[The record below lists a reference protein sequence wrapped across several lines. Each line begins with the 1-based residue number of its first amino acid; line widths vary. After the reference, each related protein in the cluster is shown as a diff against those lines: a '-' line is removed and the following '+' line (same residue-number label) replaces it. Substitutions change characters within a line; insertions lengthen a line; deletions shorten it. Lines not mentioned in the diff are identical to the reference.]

1 MLLIILLLL
10 FQLSYVRTF
19 AKIQHK
25 IHHKMQYS
33 NIIKDTILNDP
44 KMPMIYTNKYL
55 KKCIINGISC
65 GTICESGANG
75 ASCPNSANG
84 DSSSSSISKNI
95 ARGVAKSNYN
105 RQFVS
110 AEHIYPQCLLDGK
123 QSNDMHN
130 IIKTLNTLNA
140 NRSNYKFHEDYDIK
154 NKNWVELECNNYVN
168 HKDKVFVP
176 NNDSRGFISRA
187 ILYMYKEYNC
197 NPKKIIDIEILKK
210 WYYNFSPTIDER
222 YHNDIIKRLQN
233 KNNIFISNYNKKNK
247 GIKKIL
253 DSL

>member
-10 FQLSYVRTF
+10 FQMSYVRTF
-19 AKIQHK
+19 SNMRTNMQHK
-25 IHHKMQYS
+25 MHTSMQYS

-55 KKCIINGISC
+55 KKCIINGIADEAR
-65 GTICESGANG
+65 GTEGAEG
-75 ASCPNSANG
+75 G
-84 DSSSSSISKNI
+84 TSISKNI

-154 NKNWVELECNNYVN
+154 SKNWVELECNNYVN

>member
-10 FQLSYVRTF
+10 FQMSYVRTF
-19 AKIQHK
+19 SK
-25 IHHKMQYS
+25 IHHKMRTNMHTSIQYS

-55 KKCIINGISC
+55 KKCIINGIADDARSTEC
-65 GTICESGANG
+65 ALTC
-75 ASCPNSANG
+75 
-84 DSSSSSISKNI
+84 SSISKNI

-154 NKNWVELECNNYVN
+154 SKNWVELECNNYVN

-197 NPKKIIDIEILKK
+197 NPQKIIDIEILKK

>member
-10 FQLSYVRTF
+10 FQMSYVRTF
-19 AKIQHK
+19 SK
-25 IHHKMQYS
+25 IHHKMRTNTLHKMHFS

-55 KKCIINGISC
+55 KKCIINGIADDARSA
-65 GTICESGANG
+65 EGAEG
-75 ASCPNSANG
+75 AEGGA
-84 DSSSSSISKNI
+84 SISKNI

-130 IIKTLNTLNA
+130 IIKTLNTLNS

-154 NKNWVELECNNYVN
+154 SKHWVELECNNYVN

-197 NPKKIIDIEILKK
+197 NPHKIIDIDILKK

>member
-19 AKIQHK
+19 AKIQN
-25 IHHKMQYS
+25 KMRTNTHTNIQYS

-55 KKCIINGISC
+55 KKFIINGIADDILTC
-65 GTICESGANG
+65 
-75 ASCPNSANG
+75 
-84 DSSSSSISKNI
+84 SSISKNI

-130 IIKTLNTLNA
+130 IIKTLNTLNS
-140 NRSNYKFHEDYDIK
+140 NRSNYKFQEDYDIK
-154 NKNWVELECNNYVN
+154 SKHWVELECNNYVN

-197 NPKKIIDIEILKK
+197 NPQKIIDIEILKK

-233 KNNIFISNYNKKNK
+233 KNNIFITNYNKKNK

>member
-19 AKIQHK
+19 AKIQN
-25 IHHKMQYS
+25 KMRTNTHTHIQYS

-55 KKCIINGISC
+55 KKFIINGIADDILTC
-65 GTICESGANG
+65 
-75 ASCPNSANG
+75 
-84 DSSSSSISKNI
+84 SSISKNI

-130 IIKTLNTLNA
+130 IIKTLNTLNS
-140 NRSNYKFHEDYDIK
+140 NRSNYKFQEDYDIK
-154 NKNWVELECNNYVN
+154 SKHWVELECNNYVN

-197 NPKKIIDIEILKK
+197 NPQKIIDIEILKK

-233 KNNIFISNYNKKNK
+233 KNNIFITNYNKKNK

>member
-10 FQLSYVRTF
+10 FQMSYVRTF

-25 IHHKMQYS
+25 MRTNIRTNMQYS

-55 KKCIINGISC
+55 KKCIINGIADEALDAEEALTC
-65 GTICESGANG
+65 
-75 ASCPNSANG
+75 
-84 DSSSSSISKNI
+84 SSISKNI

-105 RQFVS
+105 RQFIS
-110 AEHIYPQCLLDGK
+110 AEHIYPQCLLEGK

-154 NKNWVELECNNYVN
+154 SKHWLELECNNYVN

-197 NPKKIIDIEILKK
+197 NPHKIIDIEILKK
-210 WYYNFSPTIDER
+210 WYYNFSPTIEER

>member
-10 FQLSYVRTF
+10 FQMSYVRTF
-19 AKIQHK
+19 SKIQHNMRTNMHTS
-25 IHHKMQYS
+25 IQYS

-55 KKCIINGISC
+55 KKCIINGIADDARYAEGS
-65 GTICESGANG
+65 EGAEG
-75 ASCPNSANG
+75 ALTC
-84 DSSSSSISKNI
+84 SSISKNI

-154 NKNWVELECNNYVN
+154 SKNWVELECNNYVN

-197 NPKKIIDIEILKK
+197 NPQKIIDIEILKK

>member
-1 MLLIILLLL
+1 M
-10 FQLSYVRTF
+10 SYVRTF
-19 AKIQHK
+19 SK
-25 IHHKMQYS
+25 IHHKMRTNTHTSIQYS

-55 KKCIINGISC
+55 KKCIINGIANDARC
-65 GTICESGANG
+65 TEGAEGGT
-75 ASCPNSANG
+75 
-84 DSSSSSISKNI
+84 SISKNI

-154 NKNWVELECNNYVN
+154 SKNWVELECNNYVN

-197 NPKKIIDIEILKK
+197 NPQKIIDIEILKK

>member
-10 FQLSYVRTF
+10 FQMSYVRTF
-19 AKIQHK
+19 SK
-25 IHHKMQYS
+25 IHHKMRTNTQHKMQFS

-55 KKCIINGISC
+55 KKCIINGIADDARC
-65 GTICESGANG
+65 TEGAEGG
-75 ASCPNSANG
+75 A
-84 DSSSSSISKNI
+84 SISKNI

-154 NKNWVELECNNYVN
+154 SKNWVELECNNYVN

-197 NPKKIIDIEILKK
+197 NPQKIIDIEILKK

>member
-10 FQLSYVRTF
+10 FQMSYVRTF
-19 AKIQHK
+19 SKIQHNMQ
-25 IHHKMQYS
+25 HKMRTNMHTSIQFS

-55 KKCIINGISC
+55 KKCIVNGIAEDARC
-65 GTICESGANG
+65 TEGGT
-75 ASCPNSANG
+75 
-84 DSSSSSISKNI
+84 SISKNI

-154 NKNWVELECNNYVN
+154 SKHWVELECNNYVN